1 MSREIE
7 DSCFG
12 KLHSPAPHPN
22 KSDATRRSS
31 LSHRVMYIFKR
42 ISGLRN
48 SVIFHHPFQKYQRK
62 RKKIQIPSLKKIKI
76 LSLPGFES
84 PVPSSHVG
92 FLRMSRSFNYF
103 PTWRKKLSVRRYFK
117 NRSRFYGRC
126 RGSSECCGQGP
137 SSPPWMC
144 GSAAGPWET
153 PTPCRGY

>member
-1 MSREIE
+1 MLRKIA
-7 DSCFG
+7 
-12 KLHSPAPHPN
+12 LPPPPN
-22 KSDATRRSS
+22 KSDATGRSS

-42 ISGLRN
+42 ILGLRN
-48 SVIFHHPFQKYQRK
+48 PVIFHHPSQKYQRK

-103 PTWRKKLSVRRYFK
+103 PTWRKKLSVRRYFE
-117 NRSRFYGRC
+117 NRSFYGR
-126 RGSSECCGQGP
+126 RQGSSECCGQGP

-153 PTPCRGY
+153 PHPAEVTDWLG